1 MRSLQDRPPFI
12 ADIFIARLEHM
23 EIQVRLRPMATLIIT
38 EKTSQVYAGAR
49 SATGTNAPA
58 Q

>member
-1 MRSLQDRPPFI
+1 
-12 ADIFIARLEHM
+12 M